1 MSNSVET
8 DFAYLQSLGVTSE
21 DIQALLADVKHTT
34 FVVAQ
39 SVFSGVTADK
49 PSVSVPIVLGSRTI
63 KFTLRKNLSDNDW
76 WLDEE
81 SGDAV
86 EHTLFG
92 LHKFAHY
99 DADYTYII
107 VSPYAWSADSL
118 EDQLLCLNS
127 ASLLIRYN

>member
-1 MSNSVET
+1 MYDSLENEYT
-8 DFAYLQSLGVTSE
+8 YLQSLGVTSE
-21 DIQALLADVKHTT
+21 DLTTLLVDTKHTT

-39 SVFSGVTADK
+39 SVFSGVTKDE
-49 PSVSVPIVLGSRTI
+49 PSTSVTVSLGSRTL
-63 KFTLRKNLSDNDW
+63 KLTLRKNISDSDW

-81 SGDAV
+81 SGNTK

-107 VSPYAWSADSL
+107 VSPYAWSDNI

-127 ASLLIRYN
+127 ASLLIRYA